1 MKHLFEKIFTMTLA
15 MIFII
20 ALTICWVCTVIV
32 SYEIFLPI
40 AGMLTALGAIIV
52 IGGIIE
58 RKEK

>member
-40 AGMLTALGAIIV
+40 AILLSALAGVFIVGAV
-52 IGGIIE
+52 LF
-58 RKEK
+58 RN

>member
-1 MKHLFEKIFTMTLA
+1 MKHLFEQIFTMTLA

-40 AGMLTALGAIIV
+40 ALLLSAFAVLLAVGAIWY
-52 IGGIIE
+52 
-58 RKEK
+58 RD